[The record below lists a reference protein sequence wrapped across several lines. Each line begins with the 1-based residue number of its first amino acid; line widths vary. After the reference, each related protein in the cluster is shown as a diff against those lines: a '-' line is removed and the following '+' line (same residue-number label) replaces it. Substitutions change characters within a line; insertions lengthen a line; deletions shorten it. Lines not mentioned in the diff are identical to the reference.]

1 MVMAIADGT
10 QLGRYQ
16 IRSQLGV
23 GGMGEVYLG
32 HDSQLERTVAIKILP
47 EKFASD
53 VQRMRRFVQEAK
65 TAARL
70 RHPNIAH
77 IYEVGQLDGLYFIAM
92 EFVEGQTLRQ
102 LIMHGPITIRDAL
115 EFAIQIDGALVAE
128 VLC

>member
-47 EKFASD
+47 EKFAQDSLSSERLPEREPECSGPASIRLEASNGDAIFATGFGQGTPTATPD
-53 VQRMRRFVQEAK
+53 VSMIVETYTITAHRPLYRYQRKFYRG
-65 TAARL
+65 AR
-70 RHPNIAH
+70 
-77 IYEVGQLDGLYFIAM
+77 G
-92 EFVEGQTLRQ
+92 
-102 LIMHGPITIRDAL
+102 
-115 EFAIQIDGALVAE
+115 
-128 VLC
+128 